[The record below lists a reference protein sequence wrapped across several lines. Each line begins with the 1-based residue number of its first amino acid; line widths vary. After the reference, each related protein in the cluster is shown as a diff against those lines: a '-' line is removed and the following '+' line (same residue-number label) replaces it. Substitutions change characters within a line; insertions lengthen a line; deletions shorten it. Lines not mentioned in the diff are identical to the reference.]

1 MSSKEGTKHL
11 FGMAYEAVHGEYW
24 PVNHINDTSNA
35 FNLLECLV
43 KKKIIPKFDI
53 RCRRHQGQ
61 LVYEVLADLTGTEPL
76 ICFAGDNLN
85 KAICELIVH
94 LMKKEAR

>member
-53 RCRRHQGQ
+53 RCRMYGGK
-61 LVYEVLADLTGTEPL
+61 LGYEVLADLTGTKPRN
-76 ICFAGDNLN
+76 CFADYDLN
-85 KAICELIVH
+85 RAICEIIMH